1 MNEIFREF
9 SQVEL
14 RSRNVSEVA
23 KSFNS
28 ALEGIIYV
36 ILFIILLYE

>member
-1 MNEIFREF
+1 MDEIRHEF
-9 SQVEL
+9 IQVEL
-14 RSRNVSEVA
+14 RSRNVSEVV

-28 ALEGIIYV
+28 VLGGVIYV